1 MYLQKVTSRKIVL
14 KNLFN
19 AGILKVN
26 DENSRIR
33 IHLSEAWIRGSGS
46 GSGSTPKCHR
56 SGTLVVNKLLTSN
69 LQLSVADLPHVDA
82 DPDAAFHDDAD
93 PDPDSTLFYVDA
105 DPDPD
110 STLFYVD
117 ADPDP
122 SSQNDADPLNPQ
134 HCCNTPS
141 LKASQKILKS
151 YNSRQILRF
160 SRSSK

>member
-1 MYLQKVTSRKIVL
+1 MTNI
-14 KNLFN
+14 
-19 AGILKVN
+19 A
-26 DENSRIR
+26 
-33 IHLSEAWIRGSGS
+33 
-46 GSGSTPKCHR
+46 GSGSTPKCHG
-56 SGTLVVNKLLTSN
+56 SGTLVVNKLLTPN
-69 LQLSVADLPHVDA
+69 LQFSVADLPHVDA

-93 PDPDSTLFYVDA
+93 PDPDSTF
-105 DPDPD
+105 
-110 STLFYVD
+110 FYVD

-141 LKASQKILKS
+141 LKASQKISKY